1 MDTTLE
7 DPSITRVIALLY
19 KAQASRDLAA
29 WLDLFATDAVVH
41 DPVDSPAAEGHEAIA
56 ELWKQYTGPFSSY
69 QRRPERVLQSRGGAA
84 VYWTGTATAGSAET
98 DCEGIDVFEF
108 NDDGKIRAL
117 MSWWDPAGLLLK
129 LAGE

>member
-7 DPSITRVIALLY
+7 DPSITRTIDLLY

-41 DPVDSPAAEGHEAIA
+41 DPVDSPAAEGREAITK
-56 ELWKQYTGPFSSY
+56 LWKQFTGPFSSY

-84 VYWTGTATAGSAET
+84 VYWTGTASAESSET

-117 MSWWDPAGLLLK
+117 MSWWDPAGLLLE
-129 LAGE
+129 LAGG

>member
-7 DPSITRVIALLY
+7 DPSITRAIDLLY

-56 ELWKQYTGPFSSY
+56 ELWKQFTGPFSSY

-84 VYWTGTATAGSAET
+84 VYWTGTATAESGET

-117 MSWWDPAGLLLK
+117 MSWWDPAGLLLE
-129 LAGE
+129 LAGG